1 MGTGMS
7 EMRDSEVVA
16 SIVAGDPSGLAEAY
30 DRYAA
35 ILYTYCCTLLHEPA
49 DAADAVQDTFVIAS
63 SRLAGLRDPGRLRAW
78 LFAVARNECLRRLR
92 DRRSTSA
99 FDEDADVT
107 DETVDVG
114 GDAERAEL
122 RALLRAAIRGLAAI
136 DRDVIVLQLS
146 HGLDAAEIAGVL
158 GVSRNHAHALLS
170 RARDH
175 LQACMGALLVGRAGR
190 RDCAQLNDLL
200 ASWDGQLTV
209 LLRKRVS
216 RHIGQCDTCSA
227 RQRAELRPAMLL
239 GLAGGPAL
247 LGAAAAVRHARQAA
261 TLTAAAK
268 RKVLR
273 AATGNGPTAAAKQ
286 AAVTGRAAKPGRH
299 GFPKP
304 HHPPGYGPWSTA
316 RGHLVTAAAGAAA
329 VAVAVAVFAA
339 VSGGPPPGGLTDR
352 AAGGGG
358 GPAAS
363 PSPVAP
369 ATSGGAPGS
378 ASPGARPPGPAP
390 SRAPGSAS
398 GPGGTSQSGTT
409 PASPGQ
415 PTSSPTTVPSTTVPP
430 ATGSPTAGPSTS
442 AAPTTVPPTT
452 GPPSPGPPSRP
463 PTSQPPT
470 TQPPPAPGTI
480 SVSPATVV
488 LTPLL
493 GSSFTITA
501 HGGPVSWS
509 IAESASL
516 IGKVSVSQSAGTL
529 RAGQSATV
537 RITTSL
543 ASLDSR
549 ITVSPGGL
557 QVAVVVGL
565 L

>member
-1 MGTGMS
+1 MS
-7 EMRDSEVVA
+7 DLRDSEVVA
-16 SIVAGDPSGLAEAY
+16 SIVAGQPSGLAEAY

-63 SRLAGLRDPGRLRAW
+63 SRLAGLRDPERLRAW

-92 DRRSTSA
+92 DRQSTSA
-99 FDEDADVT
+99 FDEGADVT

-122 RALLRAAIRGLAAI
+122 RALLRAAIQGLGDA

-170 RARDH
+170 RAREH
-175 LQACMGALLVGRAGR
+175 LQACIGALLVGRAGR
-190 RDCAQLNDLL
+190 RDCAQLNELL
-200 ASWDGQLTV
+200 ASWDGHLTV
-209 LLRKRVS
+209 LVRKRVS

-247 LGAAAAVRHARQAA
+247 LGAAAGVRHARQAA
-261 TLTAAAK
+261 TLTAAAR

-273 AATGNGPTAAAKQ
+273 AATGKTPTAAAKQ
-286 AAVTGRAAKPGRH
+286 AAVTGRAAGSGRH
-299 GFPKP
+299 GFPRP
-304 HHPPGYGPWSTA
+304 QHRPGYGPWGTS
-316 RGHLVTAAAGAAA
+316 RGHLVAAAAGATA
-329 VAVAVAVFAA
+329 VAAAVAVFAA
-339 VSGGPPPGGLTDR
+339 VAGGPAPGGLADR
-352 AAGGGG
+352 AGGGPVASSPVVTPAAGG
-358 GPAAS
+358 S
-363 PSPVAP
+363 
-369 ATSGGAPGS
+369 APGP
-378 ASPGARPPGPAP
+378 ASPGARPAPGRAP
-390 SRAPGSAS
+390 SSAPGSA
-398 GPGGTSQSGTT
+398 PGQGGGGFPTAGTSQPGA
-409 PASPGQ
+409 PAPPGQ
-415 PTSSPTTVPSTTVPP
+415 PASSPGTGPSATTPPSVPATTVPATTSPP
-430 ATGSPTAGPSTS
+430 A
-442 AAPTTVPPTT
+442 TVPPTT
-452 GPPSPGPPSRP
+452 RAPAPGPSTSPPPSRP
-463 PTSQPPT
+463 PA

-493 GSSFTITA
+493 GRSFTITA

-509 IAESASL
+509 IAEPASL

-529 RAGQSATV
+529 QSGQSATV
-537 RITTSL
+537 TITTSL